1 MANDKGIFFK
11 IRKKSQPYSKVTLEP
26 EGSRS
31 YLGTLFRIRR
41 KSDFTSQTLWPSKMD
56 TPRKTFQNIPSAAAL
71 LSFLSSNPK
80 VSNSYCN
87 TPVIYSFRKDNLIK
101 LTSESEVR
109 TKYGRIRP
117 KRFWRFFP
125 KILVFPILV
134 TNLPFYWQIFQPPKR
149 NHCNGINY
157 ALYWSTCSRNFWL
170 GGASWKTD
178 GEAKPRGQD
187 GVHPQAQRVQ
197 QKSLEVH
204 PLLQGDSEE
213 L

>member
-125 KILVFPILV
+125 KNLVFSTHFINRFSSLQKE
-134 TNLPFYWQIFQPPKR
+134 TKFQWDE
-149 NHCNGINY
+149 
-157 ALYWSTCSRNFWL
+157 LWTWSTCSRNFWL